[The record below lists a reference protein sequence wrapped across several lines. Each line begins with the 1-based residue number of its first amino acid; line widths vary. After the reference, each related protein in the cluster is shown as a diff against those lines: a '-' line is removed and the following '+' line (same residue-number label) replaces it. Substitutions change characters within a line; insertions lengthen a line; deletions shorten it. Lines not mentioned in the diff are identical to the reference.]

1 MIIRLK
7 RKEAIKVM
15 KKMQTLFGERFIIDK
30 NGRQKAVVIEIKQY
44 QKIKH
49 LLEEAQ
55 VIKLIKKGEKE
66 YTLGKTKHIKSLAE
80 LE

>member
-1 MIIRLK
+1 M
-7 RKEAIKVM
+7 
-15 KKMQTLFGERFIIDK
+15 
-30 NGRQKAVVIEIKQY
+30 VIEIKQN

-66 YTLGKTKHIKSLAE
+66 YTSGKTKRIKSLAE